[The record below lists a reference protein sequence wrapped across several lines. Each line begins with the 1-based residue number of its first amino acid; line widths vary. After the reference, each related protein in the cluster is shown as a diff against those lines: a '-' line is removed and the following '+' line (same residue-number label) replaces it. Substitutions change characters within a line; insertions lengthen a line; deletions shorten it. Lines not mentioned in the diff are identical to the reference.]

1 MTSIEATSENRA
13 RCSNW
18 VRHLPPF
25 SVLIAGL
32 VLFIMLL
39 LVVFAPLLAPMDP
52 RDVASYSLIDME
64 IPPAFMAGG
73 DKRFLLGTDN
83 QGRDLVSVILFGLR
97 ISVMIGVGAVCFSA
111 LVGVAL
117 GLIAGFFGGLMDG
130 LVMRVADVLVSFP
143 TILVALL
150 ISGIARAQLSA
161 DQMLS
166 WAPLVLIFS
175 IAINEWVQYARTVR
189 AATMV
194 EFVRDYV
201 RAARVIGLPS
211 RQIMGRHILPNVM
224 SSVMVIATINL
235 AGAILTEATLSFLGA
250 GMPPTYPSLGTLIR
264 IGNQF
269 LFSGLW
275 WIAVMPTIVLVIL
288 VLAVNVVGDYLR
300 DRFNPKLMLR

>member
-1 MTSIEATSENRA
+1 MATQSLMR
-13 RCSNW
+13 R
-18 VRHLPPF
+18 LPPV
-25 SVLIAGL
+25 SVMIAGL
-32 VLFIMLL
+32 VLAIMLI
-39 LVVFAPLLAPMDP
+39 LVVFAPLIAPMDP
-52 RDVASYSLIDME
+52 RDVSSYSLIDME
-64 IPPAFMAGG
+64 IPPSFMDGG
-73 DKRFLLGTDN
+73 DPRFLLGTDN

-97 ISVMIGVGAVCFSA
+97 ISVVIGLGAVLFAAA
-111 LVGVAL
+111 LGVVL
-117 GLIAGFFGGLMDG
+117 GLIAGFFGGLVDG
-130 LVMRVADVLVSFP
+130 IVMRIADVLVSFP

-161 DQMLS
+161 ETMLT

-189 AATMV
+189 ASTMV
-194 EFVRDYV
+194 EVARDYV
-201 RAARVIGLPS
+201 RAAKVIGLPPG
-211 RQIMGRHILPNVM
+211 RIMGRHILPNVM

-275 WIAVMPTIVLVIL
+275 WIAVMPAAVLVIL
-288 VLAVNVVGDYLR
+288 VLAVNVIGDYLR
-300 DRFNPKLMLR
+300 DRFNPKLMAR

>member
-1 MTSIEATSENRA
+1 MATQSLMR
-13 RCSNW
+13 R
-18 VRHLPPF
+18 LPPV
-25 SVLIAGL
+25 SVVIASL
-32 VLFIMLL
+32 VLVIMLV
-39 LVVFAPLLAPMDP
+39 LVIFAPLIAPMDP
-52 RDVASYSLIDME
+52 RDVASYSLMDME
-64 IPPAFMAGG
+64 IPPAFMEGG
-73 DKRFLLGTDN
+73 DSRFLLGTDN

-97 ISVMIGVGAVCFSA
+97 ISVVIGLGAVVFA
-111 LVGVAL
+111 AVLGVVL
-117 GLIAGFFGGLMDG
+117 GLVAGFFGGVVDSI
-130 LVMRVADVLVSFP
+130 VMRIADIFVSFP

-161 DQMLS
+161 ETMLA

-189 AATMV
+189 ASTMV
-194 EFVRDYV
+194 EIARDYV
-201 RAARVIGLPS
+201 RAAKVIGLPS
-211 RQIMGRHILPNVM
+211 TRIMGRHILPNIM

-275 WIAVMPTIVLVIL
+275 WIAVMPATVLVIL
-288 VLAVNVVGDYLR
+288 VLAVNVIGDYLR
-300 DRFNPKLMLR
+300 DHFNPKLMAR

>member
-1 MTSIEATSENRA
+1 MATQSVMR
-13 RCSNW
+13 R
-18 VRHLPPF
+18 LPPV
-25 SVLIAGL
+25 SVIIASL
-32 VLFIMLL
+32 VLVIMLI
-39 LVVFAPLLAPMDP
+39 LVIFAPLIAPMDP
-52 RDVASYSLIDME
+52 RDVASYSLMDME
-64 IPPAFMAGG
+64 IPPVFMEGG
-73 DKRFLLGTDN
+73 DSRFLLGTDN

-97 ISVMIGVGAVCFSA
+97 ISVVIGLGAVVFA
-111 LVGVAL
+111 AMLGVVL
-117 GLIAGFFGGLMDG
+117 GLIAGFFGGMVDG
-130 LVMRVADVLVSFP
+130 IVMRVADIFVSFP

-161 DQMLS
+161 DAMLA

-189 AATMV
+189 ASTMV
-194 EFVRDYV
+194 EIARDYV
-201 RAARVIGLPS
+201 RAAKVIGLPS
-211 RQIMGRHILPNVM
+211 PRIMARHILPNIM

-275 WIAVMPTIVLVIL
+275 WIAVMPAAVLVIL
-288 VLAVNVVGDYLR
+288 VLAVNVIGDYLR
-300 DRFNPKLMLR
+300 DHFNPKLMAR

>member
-1 MTSIEATSENRA
+1 MATQSLMR
-13 RCSNW
+13 R
-18 VRHLPPF
+18 LPPV
-25 SVLIAGL
+25 SVVIASL
-32 VLFIMLL
+32 VLVVMLV
-39 LVVFAPLLAPMDP
+39 LVIFAPLIAPMDP
-52 RDVASYSLIDME
+52 RDVASYSLMDME
-64 IPPAFMAGG
+64 IPPAFMEGG
-73 DKRFLLGTDN
+73 DSRFLLGTDN

-97 ISVMIGVGAVCFSA
+97 ISVVIGLGAVVFA
-111 LVGVAL
+111 AVLGVVL
-117 GLIAGFFGGLMDG
+117 GLVAGFFGGVVDSV
-130 LVMRVADVLVSFP
+130 VMRIADIFVSFP

-161 DQMLS
+161 ETMLA

-189 AATMV
+189 ASTMV
-194 EFVRDYV
+194 EIARDYV
-201 RAARVIGLPS
+201 RAAKVIGLPS
-211 RQIMGRHILPNVM
+211 TRIMGRHILPNIM

-275 WIAVMPTIVLVIL
+275 WIAVMPATVLVIL
-288 VLAVNVVGDYLR
+288 VLAVNVIGDYLR
-300 DRFNPKLMLR
+300 DHFNPKLMAR

>member
-1 MTSIEATSENRA
+1 MATQSLMR
-13 RCSNW
+13 R
-18 VRHLPPF
+18 LPPV
-25 SVLIAGL
+25 SVVIASL
-32 VLFIMLL
+32 VLVVMLV
-39 LVVFAPLLAPMDP
+39 LVIFAPMIAPMDP
-52 RDVASYSLIDME
+52 RDVASYSLMDME
-64 IPPAFMAGG
+64 IPPAFMEGG
-73 DKRFLLGTDN
+73 DSRFLLGTDN

-97 ISVMIGVGAVCFSA
+97 ISVVIGLGAVVFA
-111 LVGVAL
+111 AVLGVVL
-117 GLIAGFFGGLMDG
+117 GLVAGFFGGVVDSI
-130 LVMRVADVLVSFP
+130 VMRIADIFVSFP

-161 DQMLS
+161 ETMLA

-189 AATMV
+189 ASTMV
-194 EFVRDYV
+194 EIARDYV
-201 RAARVIGLPS
+201 RAAKVIGLPS
-211 RQIMGRHILPNVM
+211 TRIMGRHILPNIM

-275 WIAVMPTIVLVIL
+275 WIAVMPATVLVIL
-288 VLAVNVVGDYLR
+288 VLAVNVIGDYLR
-300 DRFNPKLMLR
+300 DHFNPKLMAR

>member
-1 MTSIEATSENRA
+1 MATQSLMHR
-13 RCSNW
+13 
-18 VRHLPPF
+18 LPPV
-25 SVLIAGL
+25 SVMIAGL
-32 VLFIMLL
+32 VLAVMLV
-39 LVVFAPLLAPMDP
+39 LVVFAPLIAPMDP
-52 RDVASYSLIDME
+52 RDVSSYSLIDME
-64 IPPAFMAGG
+64 IPPAFMEGG
-73 DKRFLLGTDN
+73 DPRFLLGTDN

-97 ISVMIGVGAVCFSA
+97 ISVVIGLGAVLLSA
-111 LVGVAL
+111 LLGVVL
-117 GLIAGFFGGLMDG
+117 GLIAGFFGGLIDG
-130 LVMRVADVLVSFP
+130 VVMRIADVLVSFP

-161 DQMLS
+161 DAMLT

-189 AATMV
+189 ASTMV
-194 EFVRDYV
+194 EVARDYV
-201 RAARVIGLPS
+201 RAAKVIGLPS
-211 RQIMGRHILPNVM
+211 GRIMGRHILPNVM

-275 WIAVMPTIVLVIL
+275 WIAVMPAAVLVVL
-288 VLAVNVVGDYLR
+288 VLAVNIIGDYLR
-300 DRFNPKLMLR
+300 DRFNPKLMAG